1 MRIKAYGSGA
11 NRATGRTG
19 KSRGICG
26 KTEIST
32 DIPRRFRSGILTYVP
47 KPDEWSVNAVTNIRI
62 SQLAR
67 LLFLGLLIASF
78 AATAAQAAT
87 APVSKDMSCE
97 TVQCIDSK
105 TFSDMIR
112 SGTPKPVV
120 IDTRKPKEFQE
131 SRLAGAVNIDLLM
144 GPDMIEE
151 ALEGYDRDGIYLLY
165 CLDGDRSG
173 KFGKIMLEIGFQN
186 VYNLQG
192 GLIEW
197 QDLEYPVEK

>member
-1 MRIKAYGSGA
+1 M
-11 NRATGRTG
+11 
-19 KSRGICG
+19 
-26 KTEIST
+26 
-32 DIPRRFRSGILTYVP
+32 
-47 KPDEWSVNAVTNIRI
+47 TNIRI

-78 AATAAQAAT
+78 AATSAQAAT

-173 KFGKIMLEIGFQN
+173 KFGKIMLEIGFQH

-192 GLIEW
+192 GLVEW
-197 QDLEYPVEK
+197 KDLEYPVEK